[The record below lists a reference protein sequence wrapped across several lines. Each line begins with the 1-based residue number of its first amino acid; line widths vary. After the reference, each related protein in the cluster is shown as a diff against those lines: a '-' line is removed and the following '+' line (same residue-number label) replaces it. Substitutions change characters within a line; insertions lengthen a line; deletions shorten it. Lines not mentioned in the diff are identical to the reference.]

1 MGTGRRNRSFLEL
14 LFGDGHGSER
24 QGRVL
29 RYIVHRI
36 GEGAKLS
43 EVVEEEYV
51 RRNATRDEVD
61 RIITNPELIHSS
73 REHLAEAFASGEL
86 DPKAPARG

>member
-1 MGTGRRNRSFLEL
+1 MVTERRRSFLEL

-29 RYIVHRI
+29 RYIVHRL
-36 GEGAKLS
+36 GEGASLH
-43 EVVEEEYV
+43 EVIEEEYV

-61 RIITNPELIHSS
+61 RIVMNPELIHSS
-73 REHLAEAFASGEL
+73 REHLEKTFSSGEL
-86 DPKAPARG
+86 DPKAPPHR